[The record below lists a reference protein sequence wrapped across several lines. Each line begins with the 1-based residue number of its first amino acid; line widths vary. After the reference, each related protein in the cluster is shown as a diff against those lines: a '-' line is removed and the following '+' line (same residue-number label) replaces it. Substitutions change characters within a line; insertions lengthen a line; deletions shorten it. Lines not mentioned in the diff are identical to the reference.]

1 MQTAYEQK
9 SAIRPAGFSKSRK
22 VQFVVATSKHCNL
35 RCRYCYEFPDLA
47 DKTTMSGA
55 QLRTMYQ
62 SIADHYHQVEGHV
75 ALEFDWHGG
84 EPLLL
89 GPDFYWRTFDDQTK
103 IFTDP
108 KITVRNCVQTN
119 LTVLD
124 EDLIRLLNEGFEG
137 VGVSIDLFSG
147 LRVNVGG
154 RDLQPTVLKNIDR
167 LREAR
172 VPFGCI
178 TVLSRKNLKSLPNI
192 YRFFAEAGISPRI
205 LPVHRGATDTQ
216 NDADLLTEEE
226 VLQAY
231 IDLFEMWIDSSA
243 PIAVEPICSY
253 TERVIWSLSTR
264 ETSHY
269 DKSDWEFIY
278 IVNTDGNLYSYAD
291 IFNISMSHGNLFEEP
306 MSVLVNGARH
316 QDVIRAAQ
324 LRMDASCF
332 ECRHYGR
339 ACSGYP
345 IAEESPSRRDPR
357 PGGEPGA
364 ACTRERGILDH
375 IERRLFE
382 LGIVGPNGKIDVNSK
397 LYPHFDPAMR
407 LPL

>member
-1 MQTAYEQK
+1 MHTAYEQK
-9 SAIRPAGFSKSRK
+9 SVNRAAGFSRSRK

-47 DKTTMSGA
+47 DKTTMSAA
-55 QLRTMYQ
+55 QLRKMFQ
-62 SIADHYHQVEGHV
+62 SIADHYYQVDGHV

-108 KITVRNCVQTN
+108 KITVTNCVQTN

-124 EDLIRLLNEGFEG
+124 EDLIRLLDEGFEG

-147 LRVNVGG
+147 LRVNAGG

-167 LREAR
+167 LRKAL

-178 TVLSRKNLKSLPNI
+178 TVLSRRNLKSLKKI
-192 YRFFAEAGISPRI
+192 FRFFAEAGISLRI
-205 LPVHRGATDTQ
+205 LPVHRGASDTQ
-216 NDADLLTEEE
+216 NDVDLLTEDE

-231 IDLFEMWIDSSA
+231 IDLFEMWIDSPA
-243 PIAVEPICSY
+243 PIAIEPIYSY

-269 DKSDWEFIY
+269 DKSDWEYIY
-278 IVNTDGNLYSYAD
+278 VVNTDGNLYSHSD
-291 IFNISMSHGNLFEEP
+291 LFNISMSHGNLFEEP
-306 MSVLVNGARH
+306 MHALVNGARH
-316 QDVIRAAQ
+316 QAVIQAAQ
-324 LRMDASCF
+324 ARMDASCSK
-332 ECRHYGR
+332 CRHYGR

-345 IAEESPSRRDPR
+345 IAEESPARRDPK

-382 LGIVGPNGKIDVNSK
+382 LGIVGPNGKIDVNSRQ
-397 LYPHFDPAMR
+397 YPHFDPAMR

>member
-9 SAIRPAGFSKSRK
+9 SVNRPTGFSRTRK

-47 DKTTMSGA
+47 DKAAMSA
-55 QLRTMYQ
+55 RQLRTMFE
-62 SIADHYHQVEGHV
+62 SIADHYSQVDGHV
-75 ALEFDWHGG
+75 AVEFDWHGG

-89 GPDFYWRTFDDQTK
+89 GPDFYWRAFDDQTR

-108 KITVRNCVQTN
+108 KITVTNCVQTN

-124 EDLIRLLNEGFEG
+124 QQLIRLLSEGFDG

-154 RDLQPTVLKNIDR
+154 RDIQPKVLKNIDR
-167 LREAR
+167 LREAH

-178 TVLSRKNLKSLPNI
+178 TVLSRRNLNSLEKI
-192 YRFFAEAGISPRI
+192 FRFFAEAAISPRI
-205 LPVHRGATDTQ
+205 LPVHRGASDTQ
-216 NDADLLTEEE
+216 NDADLLTEYE

-231 IDLFEMWIDSSA
+231 IDLFEMWIDSPA
-243 PIAVEPICSY
+243 PIVVEPICSY

-264 ETSHY
+264 ETAYY
-269 DKSDWEFIY
+269 DKSDWEYVY
-278 IVNTDGNLYSYAD
+278 IINTDGNLYSYAD
-291 IFNISMSHGNLFEEP
+291 IFNIPMSHGNLFEQP
-306 MSVLVNGARH
+306 MRSLVNGTRH
-316 QDVIRAAQ
+316 QAVIQSAQ
-324 LRMDASCF
+324 SRMNASCST
-332 ECRHYGR
+332 CRHYGK

-345 IAEESPSRRDPR
+345 VAEESPARRDPK
-357 PGGEPGA
+357 PGGELGA
-364 ACTRERGILDH
+364 ACTRERGILDY

-382 LGIVGPNGKIDVNSK
+382 LSVVDRHGKIDITSK
-397 LYPHFDPAMR
+397 LYSRFDPAMG
-407 LPL
+407 LPP